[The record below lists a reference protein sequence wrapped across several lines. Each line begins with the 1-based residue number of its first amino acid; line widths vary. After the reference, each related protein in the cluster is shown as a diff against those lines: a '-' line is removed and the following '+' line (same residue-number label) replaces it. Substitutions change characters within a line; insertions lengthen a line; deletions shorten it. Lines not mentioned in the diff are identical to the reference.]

1 MFLQV
6 FFRLW
11 LAAAPVM
18 VVLGACGEKDDEAAI
33 RKVIQEGAR
42 LAEKHDTGGLLKL
55 TTQDFRASP
64 GEVNRQEVKRYLLYA
79 FMRYKEFKL
88 LYPQPSVEIH
98 GGDRAAASFPFLI
111 VQKDQSL
118 PDLRDLVKDP
128 DRWLQQ
134 LGDKADLYRLKLE
147 LTREGDDWRVSR
159 AQLEVLR

>member
-1 MFLQV
+1 MFRHVL
-6 FFRLW
+6 FRML
-11 LAAAPVM
+11 LVAAPAM
-18 VVLGACGEKDDEAAI
+18 VVLGACAEKDDEVAI

-42 LAEKHDTGGLLKL
+42 LAEKHDTSGLLKL
-55 TTQDFRASP
+55 TSQDFRASP

-79 FMRYKEFKL
+79 FMRYKEFAV
-88 LYPQPSVEIH
+88 LYPQPSVEIQ

-147 LTREGDDWRVSR
+147 LTRDGADWRVSR
-159 AQLEVLR
+159 AHLEVLR